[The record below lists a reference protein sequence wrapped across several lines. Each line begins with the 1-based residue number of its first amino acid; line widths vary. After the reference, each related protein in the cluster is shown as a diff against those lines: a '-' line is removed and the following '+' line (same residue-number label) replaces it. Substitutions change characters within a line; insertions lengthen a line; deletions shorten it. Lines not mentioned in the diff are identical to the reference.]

1 MGAQSQR
8 AVKATEVVAQENSIT
23 SEFQGMA
30 KNFEEKKIQPE
41 LELACWTICQN
52 WDRIDKEIFTSLFGK
67 ERGEVLSQLEPQD
80 VFVNTINGMK
90 FEVFGISLTIRR
102 QADFKKWTT
111 LLQVISSSEVLIE
124 AFLQKY
130 SFEKLLGEIMTAID
144 LNKAKIQ
151 ADQNA
156 APAGGQGQQPGG
168 PMQQPGGA
176 PGAMPNMQSQQPG
189 PQNAQNALAAVF
201 QGAGSSM
208 PATGNA
214 R

>member
-1 MGAQSQR
+1 M
-8 AVKATEVVAQENSIT
+8 
-23 SEFQGMA
+23 
-30 KNFEEKKIQPE
+30 
-41 LELACWTICQN
+41 
-52 WDRIDKEIFTSLFGK
+52 SLFGK
-67 ERGEVLSQLEPQD
+67 ERGEQLSQLEPQD

-111 LLQVISSSEVLIE
+111 LLQVISSSQVLIE

-156 APAGGQGQQPGG
+156 SPAGGQPGQPQQPGQ
-168 PMQQPGGA
+168 PMGQPGGA

-189 PQNAQNALAAVF
+189 VQNAQNALAGVF
-201 QGAGSSM
+201 GGAGATM